1 LTRARPIAG
10 SPKTDR
16 RNCLTHPIQAWHAFT
31 AAVTDR
37 ADADA
42 RAAGLVLFDPLPNG
56 VHRCRDPR
64 LDSNGLGAQSGR
76 ILPLVTRVRIL

>member
-1 LTRARPIAG
+1 M
-10 SPKTDR
+10 TDR
-16 RNCLTHPIQAWHAFT
+16 RNCLTHPIQAWRAFT

-56 VHRCRDPR
+56 VHRCRDR
-64 LDSNGLGAQSGR
+64 AW
-76 ILPLVTRVRIL
+76 TRTDWAPSRAGSCRW